1 MFIFRELDFKRRG
14 LFILMVCLLFV
25 SKTYSQSA
33 LWVGET
39 YRCDATSAVMGLTS
53 DISWTNNGGYVTLT
67 GAGFYRD
74 VKITQYFSGSAT
86 IKCTW
91 KYRLY
96 SSDKW
101 RTQSKTW
108 TIKCKENPVSI
119 SPAKLTLAPGATATL
134 TYSHKYSNE
143 YVSAANAYF
152 SSNDR
157 SVASVTNRGE
167 VTALKPGK
175 AYIHVYSKIADA
187 SNSPYCLVTVEEI
200 KPTGVSLPSSL
211 CVTEGESKLLTP
223 TVIPDG
229 ASTGFSWES
238 NDYSIATVS
247 SSGKVTGVKK
257 GQAIITVTTLEGG
270 FTANCK
276 VEVKE
281 PPVAPTD
288 VVIEKTVRLYKG
300 FEYVLKPKLSPINS
314 VTSYSWVTDDSS
326 VAAVDT
332 KGRIYAKGLGKA
344 VIKVTTKNKLEAIC
358 EVNVVE
364 LPDDLGLTR
373 LDRNI
378 RIIGNLVNRTL
389 K

>member
-1 MFIFRELDFKRRG
+1 MFIFRELDLKRRYF
-14 LFILMVCLLFV
+14 LILTVCLLFV

-53 DISWTNNGGYVTLT
+53 DISWTNNGGYVNLT
-67 GAGFYRD
+67 GSGFYRD
-74 VKITQYFSGSAT
+74 VKVTQYFSGSAT

-91 KYRLY
+91 KYRLF
-96 SSDKW
+96 SSDRW

-119 SPAKLTLAPGATATL
+119 SPTELTLAPGATATL

-152 SSNDR
+152 SSNDG
-157 SVASVTNRGE
+157 SVASVTNHGK

-175 AYIHVYSKIADA
+175 AYIHVYSKIASA
-187 SNSPYCLVTVEEI
+187 SNSPYCLVTVKEI
-200 KPTGVSLPSSL
+200 KPTGVSLPPSL
-211 CVTEGESKLLTP
+211 SVIEGESKPLTP
-223 TVIPDG
+223 TVIPEG
-229 ASTGFSWES
+229 ASTSFSWES
-238 NDYSIATVS
+238 NDNLTAKVS
-247 SSGKVTGVKK
+247 SSGIVTGIKK
-257 GQAIITVTTLEGG
+257 GKATITALNGG
-270 FTANCK
+270 FTASCK

-281 PPVAPTD
+281 PPVAPMD
-288 VVIEKTVRLYKG
+288 VTIEKSVRLYKG
-300 FEYVLKPKLSPINS
+300 FEYMLEPKLSPTNS
-314 VTSYSWVTDDSS
+314 ETTFSWGTDDSS
-326 VAAVDT
+326 VATVDT
-332 KGRIYAKGLGKA
+332 NGHIYAKGLGKA
-344 VIKVTTKNKLEAIC
+344 VIKVSTKNNLEAKC

-364 LPDDLGLTR
+364 LPADLDLTR
-373 LDRNI
+373 LDKNI